1 MSLKARIFFVIIG
14 LLIFLLVIE
23 YVRTRRLKEQFAILW
38 IILAGGLVLLPIAIE
53 PINWIAW
60 ATGTD
65 YPPALLFS
73 IAFFAMFL
81 ILIQF
86 SLMIS
91 RLSDDAKVLTQEVA
105 LLRHKLKQVEEERD
119 AGGTPGP

>member
-1 MSLKARIFFVIIG
+1 MSLKARIFFVVLG
-14 LLIFLLVIE
+14 LVIFLLVIE
-23 YVRTRRLKEQFAILW
+23 YVRTRKLKEQFAILW
-38 IILAGGLVLLPIAIE
+38 ILLAGGLVMLPILIE

-65 YPPALLFS
+65 YPPAMLFS
-73 IAFFAMFL
+73 IGFFAMFL

-86 SLMIS
+86 SFTIS

-105 LLRHKLKQVEEERD
+105 LLRRRLQELE
-119 AGGTPGP
+119 APPGSQGEPAP

>member
-1 MSLKARIFFVIIG
+1 MSMRARLFFVAVG
-14 LLIFLLVIE
+14 VVIFLLVIN

-38 IILAGGLVLLPIAIE
+38 IVLAGGLLLLPIAIE
-53 PINWIAW
+53 PINYIAW

-73 IAFFAMFL
+73 LGFFAMFL
-81 ILIQF
+81 ILMQF
-86 SLMIS
+86 SFTIS

-105 LLRHKLKQVEEERD
+105 LLRHRLQELEKQPV
-119 AGGTPGP
+119 PGREAP